1 MRLIS
6 KKIVVGLT
14 ALSLGVGGIAVL
26 ASSPATGATAR
37 TSSANNTIT
46 VGTLYASTGAYATS
60 SLPEYA
66 GLQFWAK
73 QVNAQGGMY
82 VAPLK
87 KKEKVKIVSY
97 NDQSDP
103 ATATTLYNELLTQ
116 NKVNVLVADFGSV
129 LTAPA
134 ITLAKD
140 QKHLL
145 FDVTGSGTSF
155 FSSGANPY
163 VVLTSL
169 PVSAVW
175 PKPVTELLTKLKT
188 KRVAILYCQNDFDQ
202 AQAIAI
208 QGFLKKSGITPVY
221 YQGVPTTQTDYSTL
235 VQSIKATNPD
245 AVLELGYP
253 NNDIAFLNELKS
265 TNLHFKFVLTPFFGQ
280 LPTLFAQDVGAKS
293 LDYTYTY
300 AVPPILTINTVN
312 IGLGLTDFV
321 KAFAPGKAS
330 SVNFLDVAGY
340 NAGLA
345 VQAAFDHATSMSQLG
360 IRAGITAV
368 SGKLQTLEGTF
379 KVDKTGEQIGELLP
393 VAQAFPS
400 GKSFS
405 LKIVYPAIPSQVS
418 MVNSAPK
425 YPAPMG

>member
-1 MRLIS
+1 MVDLRYR
-6 KKIVVGLT
+6 VGVGLVALT
-14 ALSLGVGGIAVL
+14 LGLSGLVALSTAPAG
-26 ASSPATGATAR
+26 ASN
-37 TSSANNTIT
+37 SSAKGGTIS

-66 GLQFWAK
+66 GLKFWAK
-73 QVNAQGGMY
+73 EVNAQGGMY

-87 KKEKVKIVSY
+87 KKEKVKIVAY

-103 ATATTLYNELLTQ
+103 ATATSLYDQLILQ
-116 NKVNVLVADFGSV
+116 NHVSVLVADFGSV

-134 ITLAKD
+134 ITIAKD
-140 QKHLL
+140 HKQLL

-155 FSSGANPY
+155 FTSGANPY

-175 PKPVTELLTKLKT
+175 PKPVAKLLVSLKT

-202 AQAIAI
+202 AQATAI

-221 YQGVPTTQTDYSTL
+221 FQGVPTTQTDYSTL
-235 VQSIKATNPD
+235 VRAIKATNPD

-253 NNDIAFLNELKS
+253 NNDIAFLNELKA
-265 TNLHFKFVLTPFFGQ
+265 TGTYFKFVLTPFMGQ
-280 LPTLFAQDVGAKS
+280 LPSLFAQDVGAAS
-293 LDYTYTY
+293 VDYTYTY
-300 AVPPILTINTVN
+300 AVPPTLTINNVN
-312 IGLGLTDFV
+312 IGLGLTAFV
-321 KAFAPGKAS
+321 KQFAPGNAS
-330 SVNFLDVAGY
+330 TVNFLDVAGY

-345 VQAAFDHATSMSQLG
+345 VQAAFDHATSMTQLG

-368 SGKLQTLEGTF
+368 NGKFQTLEGTF

-393 VAQAFPS
+393 VAQAVPN
-400 GKSFS
+400 GKGFA
-405 LKIVYPAIPSQVS
+405 LKIVYPAIPAQVK
-418 MVNSAPK
+418 MVNAKAK
-425 YPAPMG
+425 YPAPSK